1 MLRDQRYPSQ
11 PNFRSNAVVTTTF
24 YHSRQLTYLLTH
36 CICPRTL
43 YFFSFI
49 YLPEFCY
56 NTCRADVLE
65 SKKKKQRNT
74 TSSAYLELELM
85 RELALLEAEG
95 GGKILAEMG
104 NVGNGSEESLVDVL
118 LVGSLG
124 LREDLLLLL
133 TLKELFFGTL
143 LVADSLLGEVIIVE
157 LFVDLRREMKV

>member
-1 MLRDQRYPSQ
+1 M
-11 PNFRSNAVVTTTF
+11 
-24 YHSRQLTYLLTH
+24 
-36 CICPRTL
+36 
-43 YFFSFI
+43 
-49 YLPEFCY
+49 
-56 NTCRADVLE
+56 LE